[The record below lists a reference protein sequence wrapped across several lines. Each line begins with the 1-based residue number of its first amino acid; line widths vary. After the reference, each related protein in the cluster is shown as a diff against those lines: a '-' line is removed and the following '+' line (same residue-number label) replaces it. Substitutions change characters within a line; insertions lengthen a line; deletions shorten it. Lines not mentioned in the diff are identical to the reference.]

1 MSEVNGLGIYLLFSL
16 GFVFSALIE
25 FAIIISLKRR
35 AMNRKLTSDEDKKP
49 KLNKVFDANQE
60 IRKFQMAMEKF
71 ELAKN
76 SHDANKEKDQTL
88 MKNDFEFLQRVDFHS
103 LIAYLIAY
111 VSFNVIYWIDM
122 LFY

>member
-25 FAIIISLKRR
+25 FAIIISLKRS

-49 KLNKVFDANQE
+49 KSNQVFDANQE
-60 IRKFQMAMEKF
+60 IRKFETAMKKF
-71 ELAKN
+71 EFAKN
-76 SHDANKEKDQTL
+76 THDANKEKDQTL
-88 MKNDFEFLQRVDFHS
+88 MKNDFEILERVDFHS

-111 VSFNVIYWIDM
+111 ILFNAIYWIDM